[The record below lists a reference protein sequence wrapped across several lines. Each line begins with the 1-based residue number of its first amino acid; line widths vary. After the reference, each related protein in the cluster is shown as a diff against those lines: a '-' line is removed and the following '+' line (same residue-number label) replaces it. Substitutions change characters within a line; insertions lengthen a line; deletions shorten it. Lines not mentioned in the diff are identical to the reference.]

1 MQRHDAL
8 EKKIV
13 AAQGE
18 AHSGSR
24 WLKLAGN
31 IFTSVCVLGDLRIC
45 QTKSSAFPCP
55 VKRNA

>member
-31 IFTSVCVLGDLRIC
+31 IFTLVGLLCDF
-45 QTKSSAFPCP
+45 TNF
-55 VKRNA
+55 